1 MHKNGR
7 RTADVVAVVAAVGNV
22 GNMIVSIHLCGSDYF
37 VHMPE
42 GRKEGLSKLDSHPS
56 EMHSCDVLQHVHK
69 QNCSPTPLNSYKH
82 ELVSHISACGAVAHV
97 CLLCKIHSMHKLN

>member
-7 RTADVVAVVAAVGNV
+7 RTADVVAVAVVAAAVGNV

-42 GRKEGLSKLDSHPS
+42 GRKEGLSKLDCHPPPKCILVTFCNMS
-56 EMHSCDVLQHVHK
+56 INRIV
-69 QNCSPTPLNSYKH
+69 PLP
-82 ELVSHISACGAVAHV
+82 L
-97 CLLCKIHSMHKLN
+97 